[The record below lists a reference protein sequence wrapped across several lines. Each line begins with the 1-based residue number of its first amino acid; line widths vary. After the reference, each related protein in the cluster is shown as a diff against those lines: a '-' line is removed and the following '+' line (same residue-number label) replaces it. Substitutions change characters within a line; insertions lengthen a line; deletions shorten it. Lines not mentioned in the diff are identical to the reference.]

1 MKRSRSSSALSAA
14 RVWMA
19 VFAAGVLGTPALHAG
34 PATKQVQIYDEGRY
48 DPSQLEA
55 LVRSPYTITPPSY
68 GRDGE
73 ITIPKSRDGHYQV
86 HGFVNGFPV
95 LFMIDTGATMTTIP
109 LRYAKSSGIRAG
121 IVQEIQ
127 TGAGVVQMGV
137 SEGNRIGVGTVA
149 LDGMK
154 VAVAKEIPVAVLGMN
169 SLQRFR
175 INIDEHGTM
184 TLRPLR

>member
-1 MKRSRSSSALSAA
+1 MGVAALVGSAA
-14 RVWMA
+14 L
-19 VFAAGVLGTPALHAG
+19 AAPSSR
-34 PATKQVQIYDEGRY
+34 QVQIYDDGKY
-48 DPSQLEA
+48 DSSQLES
-55 LVRSPYTITPPSY
+55 LVKSPYTVTSPSY

-86 HGFVNGFPV
+86 HGFVNGFPL
-95 LFMIDTGATMTTIP
+95 LFMVDTGASLTTIP
-109 LRYAKSSGIRAG
+109 LRFARASGIRAG
-121 IVQEIQ
+121 IVQDVQ

-137 SEGNRIGVGTVA
+137 SEGNRVGVGQVA

-154 VAVAKEIPVAVLGMN
+154 VAVSKEIPVAVLGMN

-184 TLRPLR
+184 TLRPIR